1 MAQTQREMLED
12 VRKREIAA
20 LDRLRTDRFFFRSGE
35 YQSAVAWR
43 EMRIANVD
51 HHLRQLDQPTG

>member
-1 MAQTQREMLED
+1 MANTRREMLEA
-12 VRKREIAA
+12 VRAREVAA
-20 LDRLRTDRFFFRSGE
+20 LDRLRTDRCFFRSGE

-51 HHLRQLDQPTG
+51 WHLSQTT